1 MKYRVIAIEREYA
14 SGGREIGEKLSQRLG
29 IPCYGKEI
37 LEIVAERM
45 NTTPQQLEHLEESA
59 TNSTLYSLAMIS
71 KIVSG
76 ESTGLSEESKVY
88 MEEAKLIDELVK
100 EGPCIIVGRCAGWLL
115 RERKDVLNVFIH
127 ADFLSR
133 KKRAVEV
140 YGDDSQRAEY
150 LLKKYDRRR
159 SNFYNANAGVRWDD
173 KSGYHMVLDSNK
185 LGIERC
191 VDVLAA
197 AVKANQPEKTGM

>member
-14 SGGREIGEKLSQRLG
+14 SGGREIGDKLSRRLS

-37 LEIVAERM
+37 LDIVAKRM
-45 NTTPQQLEHLEESA
+45 NTAPERLEHLEESA
-59 TNSTLYSLAMIS
+59 TSSTLYSLAMIS

-76 ESTGLSEESKVY
+76 ESSGLSEESKVY
-88 MEEAKLIDELVK
+88 LEEAKLIDELVK
-100 EGPCIIVGRCAGWLL
+100 EGPCILVGRCAGWLL

-127 ADFLSR
+127 ADFRSR
-133 KKRAVEV
+133 IKRAVEV

-159 SNFYNANAGVRWDD
+159 SNYYNANAGVKWDD

-197 AVKANQPEKTGM
+197 AVKAN

>member
-14 SGGREIGEKLSQRLG
+14 SGGTQIGEKLAQRLG
-29 IPCYGKEI
+29 HSLLWKRDPGKSCRANE
-37 LEIVAERM
+37 
-45 NTTPQQLEHLEESA
+45 TTPQQLQHLEESA

-71 KIVSG
+71 KRVSG

-133 KKRAVEV
+133 KES
-140 YGDDSQRAEY
+140 GGS
-150 LLKKYDRRR
+150 LRR
-159 SNFYNANAGVRWDD
+159 
-173 KSGYHMVLDSNK
+173 
-185 LGIERC
+185 
-191 VDVLAA
+191 
-197 AVKANQPEKTGM
+197 